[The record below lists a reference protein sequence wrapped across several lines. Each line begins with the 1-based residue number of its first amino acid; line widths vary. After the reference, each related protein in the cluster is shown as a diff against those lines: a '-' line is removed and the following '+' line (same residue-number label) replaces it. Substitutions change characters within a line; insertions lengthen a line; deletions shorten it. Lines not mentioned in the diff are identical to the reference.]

1 VAEIAIVDRQSS
13 GAVHRQRPWLIVM
26 GDILFIAHRI
36 PYPPDRGDKIRS
48 WHMLKALTQHASVHV
63 AALVDEE
70 RDWRYSDVLE
80 GVADTVILEPRNLSK
95 ARAALSG
102 LVTGQSAS
110 VRAFANSALR
120 RRITHLLATRPI
132 KSIFVYSG
140 QMAQYVPKNL
150 GGRRFVMDF
159 VDMDS
164 AKFKSYA
171 DQSSGLSAFA
181 MRQEAA
187 RLFKFE
193 RETAARADKC
203 LFVSEAEAQLF
214 RDHTGLGRDKV
225 DMIEN
230 GIDLDRFDPA
240 IGFDPVVE
248 KTGPLAVF
256 TGQMDY
262 RPNIEAVSAF
272 ARETLPLIRTKRSDA
287 QFAIVGRAPTDEVKA
302 LAALPGVIV
311 TGEVADTRDW
321 LAAADAVVAPLKLAR
336 GIQNKVLEAM
346 AMARPV
352 IVSPAAAEGIDAA
365 EFVVASTPQEE
376 ADAVLALLADPA
388 RAHALG
394 EASRARMVARY
405 SWDARLS
412 GLPAIL
418 GLPK

>member
-1 VAEIAIVDRQSS
+1 
-13 GAVHRQRPWLIVM
+13 M

-48 WHMLKALTQHASVHV
+48 WHMLKALAQHASVHV

-132 KSIFVYSG
+132 TSIFVYSG

-150 GGRRFVMDF
+150 SERRFVMDF

-164 AKFKSYA
+164 AKFKAYA

-240 IGFDPVVE
+240 IGFAPVFE
-248 KTGPLAVF
+248 KTGPMAVF

-272 ARETLPLIRTKRSDA
+272 ARETLPLIRAKKPDS

-321 LAAADAVVAPLKLAR
+321 LAVADAVVAPLRLAR

-352 IVSPAAAEGIDAA
+352 IVSPAAAEGIDAT

-376 ADAVLALLADPA
+376 ADAFLAVLADAP
-388 RAHALG
+388 RACALG
-394 EASRARMVARY
+394 EAGRARMIARY

-418 GLPK
+418 GLRK